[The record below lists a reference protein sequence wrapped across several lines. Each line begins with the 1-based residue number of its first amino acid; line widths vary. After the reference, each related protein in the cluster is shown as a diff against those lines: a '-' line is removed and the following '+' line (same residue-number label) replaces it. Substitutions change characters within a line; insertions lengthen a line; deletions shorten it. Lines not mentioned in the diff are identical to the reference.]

1 MKGFFIVL
9 EGPDGAGTTT
19 HAKLLAERLESEG
32 HEVVL
37 TMEPTEGEYGKKVR
51 EALCGGGVARYAPT
65 PEEIQQLFCADRAE
79 HVTQVIQPALR
90 AGKIVICDRFLDST
104 IVYQGFGL
112 GIDIAAIKKIGAF
125 ATQGIK
131 PGLTIFLDLAVKKG
145 LKHRALNKDR
155 IERRSLAYHSR
166 VRKGY
171 LKLTRLEPKRIKL
184 VKVDRDKLVTQRA
197 IRKIVLNQ
205 ISKIKYQNDKA
216 KFKNK

>member
-1 MKGFFIVL
+1 MKSLFIVL

-90 AGKIVICDRFLDST
+90 AGKIVICDRYIPST
-104 IVYQGFGL
+104 LIYGEASGVS
-112 GIDIAAIKKIGAF
+112 
-125 ATQGIK
+125 
-131 PGLTIFLDLAVKKG
+131 
-145 LKHRALNKDR
+145 RALLEEWNVGFPAPDLLFLLLPPFEAAWKRVEKRD
-155 IERRSLAYHSR
+155 ERDAFEQEVFQRKVYEGYMRYASEHPKVR
-166 VRKGY
+166 VIDTAKTKEESADLIWKSAEG
-171 LKLTRLEPKRIKL
+171 L
-184 VKVDRDKLVTQRA
+184 VLR
-197 IRKIVLNQ
+197 
-205 ISKIKYQNDKA
+205 
-216 KFKNK
+216 